1 MFAVETP
8 YAAGSVLLSETS
20 SHTDEGQ
27 GQLTQPPR
35 KVAAPR
41 RFDFTH
47 KVFNIEHGLFQLDP
61 QTEEPVFSVE
71 MGDLRA
77 NLTFHSVRTAFGIA
91 PEDPDSKLLDEVAK
105 ALGYVRKIRPGD
117 AIPSE
122 LIDGTAS
129 WKIEEHHR
137 AAARGRISV
146 GLVAWMSGNRN
157 VQSMSMLELAKMAE
171 DPETKTRVQQAF
183 GKLAEELGLPAER
196 RAEVIKQIDRL
207 VDELSYIEALRER
220 VGRARRI
227 LDTLKRLRALYKR
240 ERGLHDE
247 IERTLAL
254 SEPPVHKLEMQIAEI
269 DAQTGETANAL
280 RALPRQIA
288 FIREVR
294 DRLHAQMMKWDDLLE
309 AWHGV
314 PAEPSP
320 RVQRLVRDT
329 YRFVARHFPAESEWV
344 R

>member
-1 MFAVETP
+1 LGDT
-8 YAAGSVLLSETS
+8 TS
-20 SHTDEGQ
+20 HAEDARGT
-27 GQLTQPPR
+27 LANAPR
-35 KVAAPR
+35 KAAPAR
-41 RFDFTH
+41 KFDFVH
-47 KVFNIEHGLFQLDP
+47 KVFQIEHAIFQLDQ
-61 QTEEPVFSVE
+61 QTEEPVLSVD
-71 MGDLRA
+71 MGELRA
-77 NLTFHSVRTAFGIA
+77 NLTFNSVRTAFGIA
-91 PEDPDSKLLDEVAK
+91 PDDPDSKLLDEVAK
-105 ALGYVRKIRPGD
+105 ALAYVRTIRPGD

-129 WKIEEHHR
+129 WKVEEHHR

-146 GLVAWMSGNRN
+146 GLVAWMSGKGSA
-157 VQSMSMLELAKMAE
+157 QQMSMLELAKIAE
-171 DPETKTRVQQAF
+171 DPETKGRVQQAF
-183 GKLAEELGLPAER
+183 GKLADELGLAGDR
-196 RAEVIKQIDRL
+196 RMDVVKQIDRL

-227 LDTLKRLRALYKR
+227 LDTLKRLRAVYRR

-247 IERTLAL
+247 IERTVIL
-254 SEPPVHKLEMQIAEI
+254 SEPPVHKLEAQMAEI

-280 RALPRQIA
+280 RNLPRQIA

-314 PAEPSP
+314 TAEPSA
-320 RVQRLVRDT
+320 RVQKLVRDT